1 MSTIL
6 PAETVVPK
14 SRVQL
19 LFHGAGRIADRV
31 LPLGSAGREVWQSR
45 ELLRAL
51 VARNLKMRYKRSM
64 LGFVWALLNP
74 LFTVVIL
81 VAVFRFVFR
90 LSVPDYWAFLL
101 SGYFAW
107 VFVLHTVG
115 ACASVVRDHS
125 YMMRTLAFPSDVL
138 VLSTVLARFI
148 EFLAELTLVVV
159 LLAVFRHHALPLSLV
174 VLPIVAVIHLCMT
187 LALAFPV
194 AALAVF
200 FQDVQHA
207 LPVAFTLLGYLSP
220 VYYPLSQI
228 PEQWRPLFQLNPFA
242 SVIPLFHAVLYEG
255 AFPSPLRLLLTGIG
269 VLVLLALGVGLFRWK
284 RPYFAE
290 VV

>member
-1 MSTIL
+1 M
-6 PAETVVPK
+6 
-14 SRVQL
+14 QL
-19 LFHGAGRIADRV
+19 LFQRLGRGARRV
-31 LPLGSAGREVWQSR
+31 LPLGIFGGPIWNSR

-51 VARNLKMRYKRSM
+51 VARNLKMRYKRSA

-90 LSVPDYWAFLL
+90 LAVPDYWAFLL

-107 VFVLHTVG
+107 IFVLHTVG

-125 YMMRTLAFPSDVL
+125 YMTRTLAFPSDVL

-148 EFLAELTLVVV
+148 EFVAELSLVAI
-159 LLAVFRHHALPLSLV
+159 LIAVFKHHGVPLSYLALPLIAL
-174 VLPIVAVIHLCMT
+174 IHLCMT

-220 VYYPLSQI
+220 VYYPLSYI
-228 PEQWRPLFQLNPFA
+228 PERWQGIFRLNPFA
-242 SVIPLFHAVLYEG
+242 DVIPLFHRVLYEG
-255 AFPSPLRLLLTGIG
+255 QLPSLTATAFTALAAVLLLFIG
-269 VLVLLALGVGLFRWK
+269 LWLFRWK
-284 RPYFAE
+284 RDYFAE

>member
-1 MSTIL
+1 
-6 PAETVVPK
+6 
-14 SRVQL
+14 VQL
-19 LFHGAGRIADRV
+19 LFHTLGRGVRRA
-31 LPLGSAGREVWQSR
+31 LPLGVLDGPVWQSR

-51 VARNLKMRYKRSM
+51 VARNLKMRYKRSV

-90 LSVPDYWAFLL
+90 LAVPDYWAFLL

-107 VFVLHTVG
+107 IFVLHTVG

-125 YMMRTLAFPSDVL
+125 YMTRTLAFPSDVL

-148 EFLAELTLVVV
+148 EFAAELTLVAI
-159 LLAVFRHHALPLSLV
+159 LLAIFKHHGVPISYVTLPL
-174 VLPIVAVIHLCMT
+174 IAAIHLCMT
-187 LALAFPV
+187 LALAFPI

-220 VYYPLSQI
+220 VYYPLSYI
-228 PEQWRPLFQLNPFA
+228 PEHWQGAFRVNPFA
-242 SVIPLFHAVLYEG
+242 NVLPLFHRVLYEG
-255 AFPSPLRLLLTGIG
+255 QLPSAAATVLTALASVMLLIIG
-269 VLVLLALGVGLFRWK
+269 AWLFRWK
-284 RPYFAE
+284 RGYFAE

>member
-1 MSTIL
+1 MPSPL
-6 PAETVVPK
+6 PAATVVPK
-14 SRVQL
+14 SRMQL
-19 LFHGAGRIADRV
+19 LFQHARGTAKRSLSIGI
-31 LPLGSAGREVWQSR
+31 PSGPVWQSR

-51 VARNLKMRYKRSM
+51 VARNLKMRYKRSV

-74 LFTVVIL
+74 LFTVAIL

-90 LSVPDYWAFLL
+90 IAVEDYWAFLL

-107 VFVLHTVG
+107 IFVLHTVG

-125 YMMRTLAFPSDVL
+125 YMTRTLAFPTDVL

-148 EFLAELTLVVV
+148 EFLAELLLVAI
-159 LLAVFRHHALPLSLV
+159 LLAIFRHGAVPLSYIALPF
-174 VLPIVAVIHLCMT
+174 IVVIHLCMT

-200 FQDVQHA
+200 FHDVQHA
-207 LPVAFTLLGYLSP
+207 LPVAFTLLSYLSP
-220 VYYPLSQI
+220 VYYPLSYI
-228 PEQWRPLFQLNPFA
+228 PEAWRDLFRLNPFA
-242 SVIPLFHAVLYEG
+242 NVLPLFHAVLYEG
-255 AFPSPLRLLLTGIG
+255 VVPSAWSLALTALAS
-269 VLVLLALGVGLFRWK
+269 LVLLAIGVKLFRWK
-284 RPYFAE
+284 RGYFAE

>member
-1 MSTIL
+1 MTSSL
-6 PAETVVPK
+6 PAGDFASKP
-14 SRVQL
+14 RVQL
-19 LFHGAGRIADRV
+19 LFQRLEDGASRV
-31 LPLGSAGREVWQSR
+31 LPLGMLDGPIWSSR

-51 VARNLKMRYKRSM
+51 VARNLKMRYKRSV

-81 VAVFRFVFR
+81 VAVFRYVFR
-90 LSVPDYWAFLL
+90 LSVEDYWAFLL

-107 VFVLHTVG
+107 IFVLHTVG
-115 ACASVVRDHS
+115 ACAGVIREHS
-125 YMMRTLAFPSDVL
+125 YMTRTLAFPSDVL
-138 VLSTVLARFI
+138 VLSTVLARFV
-148 EFLAELTLVVV
+148 EFLAELALVAV
-159 LLAVFRHHALPLSLV
+159 LIAIFKHHGVPLSYIALPV
-174 VLPIVAVIHLCMT
+174 IAAIHLCLT

-220 VYYPLSQI
+220 VYYPLSYI
-228 PEQWRPLFQLNPFA
+228 PERWQGIYRLNPFA
-242 SVIPLFHAVLYEG
+242 DMLPLFQSVLYEG
-255 AFPSPLRLLLTGIG
+255 RLPGAGAFAITAAVSLLLLVVG
-269 VLVLLALGVGLFRWK
+269 VRLFRWK
-284 RPYFAE
+284 RAYFAE